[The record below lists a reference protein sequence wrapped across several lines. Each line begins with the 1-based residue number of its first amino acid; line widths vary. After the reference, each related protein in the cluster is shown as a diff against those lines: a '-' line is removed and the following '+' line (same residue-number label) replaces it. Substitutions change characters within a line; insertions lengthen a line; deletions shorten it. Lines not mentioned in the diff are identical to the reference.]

1 MNLFNLF
8 KTTTTADTG
17 LTTSSELN
25 ANQSNQ
31 PLPEVDDDPKIL
43 PEIPEKI
50 FIENEKPKPKTTME
64 LSDEKP
70 ELNNLQTLYRYLEQN
85 LESKGYEHALMNP
98 DSSLMEEHVQFINN
112 DLNLMISKVKTYYGG
127 YLRTIDFH
135 IETRKRNGMIETVE
149 ELMTHKDAIL
159 DEIKIVSTIEDE
171 ANNGKGVSQNLVL
184 GYKKGF
190 RNGMAAITYG
200 TVFGKKN

>member
-1 MNLFNLF
+1 MSLFNLF
-8 KTTTTADTG
+8 N
-17 LTTSSELN
+17 TSSAAETIQAAAPVLSTSEN
-25 ANQSNQ
+25 TAT
-31 PLPEVDDDPKIL
+31 PAADDHPKAL

-50 FIENEKPKPKTTME
+50 FIESEKPKSKTTME
-64 LSDEKP
+64 PSDEKL

-85 LESKGYEHALMNP
+85 LEPKGYEHALMNP

-149 ELMTHKDAIL
+149 ELVTHKEAIL
-159 DEIKIVSTIEDE
+159 DEIKIVNEIEED
-171 ANNGKGVSQNLVL
+171 ANNARGVSQNLVL